1 MKLFRVNTD
10 GKFIRYAERDFKEG
24 NQEDV
29 LEFWLENNPAYIL
42 EDENVLIIG
51 RQVPTNLGSIID
63 LLGIDREGNVVVIE
77 LKRDRTPRETI
88 AQILEYASFVERLSY
103 SQLEH
108 IFRDYCGEEN
118 PGLIDYHRNYFQL
131 EGDEAVAF
139 NRNQK
144 LIIVGQVITK
154 EIMQTSAF
162 LRKKGIEVFCL
173 EFKYFETKA
182 GERIISSDFVIGK
195 DMSLTKK
202 VSSGAL
208 PRIDKAEFVNSLDHF
223 GRAFFEDLLVF
234 AETNGLPIH
243 WGTRGFSI
251 NVDLNGKHVAILYGF
266 PPQSVFKQT
275 LYTAFKEIRNNV
287 NDSEPIIEQYRQ
299 ELVQLGAFENA
310 QSEQKW
316 LIKNDIDA
324 DKKER
329 FFAILSSIV
338 EKIKLQLKEVDE
350 EGK

>member
-1 MKLFRVNTD
+1 MKLFRVD
-10 GKFIRYAERDFKEG
+10 KEGQFIRYAERDFKKE
-24 NQEDV
+24 NQEEV
-29 LEFWLENNPAYIL
+29 LEFWLEHNPAYIL

-88 AQILEYASFVERLSY
+88 AQILEYASFVEGLSY

-131 EGDEAVAF
+131 EEGEAVAF

-154 EIMQTSAF
+154 EIKQTSAF
-162 LRKKGIEVFCL
+162 LRKKGIAIFCL
-173 EFKYFETKA
+173 EFKYFETGA
-182 GERIISSDFVIGK
+182 GERIISTDFVVGK
-195 DMSLTKK
+195 DLLLTKK

-208 PRIDKAEFVNSLDHF
+208 PRIDKAEFIESLDQF
-223 GRAFFEDLLVF
+223 GRAFFEDLLGF

-266 PPQSVFKQT
+266 PPNSVFKQGI
-275 LYTAFKEIRNNV
+275 YTAFREIRNNV
-287 NDSEPIIEQYRQ
+287 KDSEPIIEEYRH
-299 ELVQLGAFENA
+299 ELVQLGTFENA

-316 LIKNDIDA
+316 LIKNDVDA
-324 DKKER
+324 DKKGR

-338 EKIKLQLKEVDE
+338 EKIKSQFKEE
-350 EGK
+350 EK

>member
-10 GKFIRYAERDFKEG
+10 GRFIRYAERDFKKE
-24 NQEDV
+24 NQEEV
-29 LEFWLENNPAYIL
+29 LEFWLEHNPAHIL

-88 AQILEYASFVERLSY
+88 AQILEYASFVESLSY

-118 PGLIDYHRNYFQL
+118 PGLIEYHRNYFQL
-131 EGDEAVAF
+131 EEDEPVAF

-144 LIIVGQVITK
+144 LIVVGQIITK
-154 EIMQTSAF
+154 EIKQTAAF

-182 GERIISSDFVIGK
+182 GERIISSDFVVGK
-195 DMSLTKK
+195 DLSLTKK

-208 PRIDKAEFVNSLDHF
+208 PRIDKAEFVKSLDQF
-223 GRAFFEDLLVF
+223 GRTFFEDLLVF
-234 AETNGLPIH
+234 AETNGFPIH

-251 NVDLNGKHVAILYGF
+251 NADLNGKHVAVLFGF
-266 PPQSVFKQT
+266 PPQSVFRQGV
-275 LYTAFKEIRNNV
+275 YTAFREIRNNLQ
-287 NDSEPIIEQYRQ
+287 DSEPIIEEYRQ
-299 ELVQLGAFENA
+299 ELVQLGTFEDA

-316 LIKNDIDA
+316 VINADVNT

-338 EKIKLQLKEVDE
+338 EKIKLQFNEVE
-350 EGK
+350 K

>member
-1 MKLFRVNTD
+1 MKLFRLD
-10 GKFIRYAERDFKEG
+10 KEGQFIRYAERDFKKE
-24 NQEDV
+24 NQEEV
-29 LEFWLENNPAYIL
+29 LEFWLEHNPAHIL

-63 LLGIDREGNVVVIE
+63 LLGTDREGNVVVIE

-88 AQILEYASFVERLSY
+88 AQILEYASFVESLSY
-103 SQLEH
+103 SQLER

-131 EGDEAVAF
+131 EEDEAVAF

-154 EIMQTSAF
+154 EIKQTSAF
-162 LRKKGIEVFCL
+162 LRKKGIEAFCL
-173 EFKYFETKA
+173 EFKYFETGA
-182 GERIISSDFVIGK
+182 GERIISTDFVVGG
-195 DMSLTKK
+195 DLLLTKK

-208 PRIDKAEFVNSLDHF
+208 PRIDKPEFVESLDKF
-223 GRAFFEDLLVF
+223 GRTFFEDLLVF
-234 AETNGLPIH
+234 AETNGLSIH

-266 PPQSVFKQT
+266 PPHSVFKQVV
-275 LYTAFKEIRNNV
+275 YTAFKEIRNNIK
-287 NDSEPIIEQYRQ
+287 DSEPIIEQYRQ
-299 ELVQLGAFENA
+299 ELVQLGTFENA

-316 LIKNDIDA
+316 LIKKDVDM

-329 FFAILSSIV
+329 FFAVLSSIV
-338 EKIKLQLKEVDE
+338 EKIKLQFNEVE
-350 EGK
+350 K

>member
-1 MKLFRVNTD
+1 MKLFSVNTD
-10 GKFIRYAERDFKEG
+10 GKFIRYAERDFKEE
-24 NQEDV
+24 NQEAI

-77 LKRDRTPRETI
+77 LKRDRTPRETL
-88 AQILEYASFVERLSY
+88 AQILEYASFVESLSY
-103 SQLEH
+103 SQLER
-108 IFRDYCGEEN
+108 IFNDYCGEEN
-118 PGLIDYHRNYFQL
+118 PGVIDYHRNYFQL
-131 EGDEAVAF
+131 EEDEAVAF

-154 EIMQTSAF
+154 EIKQTSAF

-195 DMSLTKK
+195 DISLTKK

-208 PRIDKAEFVNSLDHF
+208 PGIDKAEFVNSLDQF

-234 AETNGLPIH
+234 AETNDLPIH
-243 WGTRGFSI
+243 WGTIGFSI
-251 NVDLNGKHVAILYGF
+251 NVDLNGKHVAVLYGY
-266 PPQSVFKQT
+266 PPHSIYRQSVYTTFK
-275 LYTAFKEIRNNV
+275 KIRNNI

-299 ELVQLGAFENA
+299 DLVRLGTFEDV

-316 LIKNDIDA
+316 LIKNDIGA

-329 FFAILSSIV
+329 FFAILLSV
-338 EKIKLQLKEVDE
+338 AEKIKSQVKEE
-350 EGK
+350 E